1 MPPKYILTPEQQAI
15 AEQRRAE
22 RAARK
27 ATDAKKDESMKFL
40 RREWLELRTAHNPIK
55 VLTWNLLAQTLVRRK
70 LFPGSDCLK
79 WSDRKPLLASEM
91 AHHAQCQII
100 CLQECDMLPAL
111 LPSLPDHTPITAA
124 GPGKSHG
131 LVILYNNSI
140 FTQFSFKVIHLDFE
154 NLNDNHPDGSSMETT
169 ALMKRARASSRY
181 TKNIA
186 LLAALSS
193 NANPKNGVIVAT
205 THLFWHPKYTYE
217 RTRQAL
223 VLTRAIR
230 KWQSE
235 DGLVHWP
242 VLLAGDLNTQ
252 PSEATYHLLASPH
265 IPLSLAQRQDLQ
277 ESLAV
282 HNSVEKIPLIPPCS
296 STQSTVPDLSAS
308 ANSGTSTPGQIKTAE
323 EKEEDHDD
331 KDDKIAA
338 NCRSPMLD
346 GSDGLPTVDQL
357 VKLYQEEF
365 PFQGAM
371 SVYGG
376 TNWTNYG
383 KDVPSFGLRLSKED
397 EVGNKE
403 PGYTCFT
410 PLFKLTLGM
419 FCIISC

>member
-55 VLTWNLLAQTLVRRK
+55 VLTWNTENLCSPQRWHIMLNVKSFACRYVHVGYPR
-70 LFPGSDCLK
+70 FDG
-79 WSDRKPLLASEM
+79 
-91 AHHAQCQII
+91 
-100 CLQECDMLPAL
+100 QECDMLPAL
-111 LPSLPDHTPITAA
+111 LPSLPNHTPITAA

-140 FTQFSFKVIHLDFE
+140 FTQLSSKVIHLDFE
-154 NLNDNHPDGSSMETT
+154 NLIDNHPDGNSMETT

-193 NANPKNGVIVAT
+193 NTNPKNGVIVAT

-277 ESLAV
+277 ESLVV

-296 STQSTVPDLSAS
+296 STQTTVPDLSAS

-346 GSDGLPTVDQL
+346 GSDGLPTVDRL

-371 SVYGG
+371 SVYDYVFILPSHPSLSL
-376 TNWTNYG
+376 TRKQVEVDITKVICPPHPDQLG
-383 KDVPSFGLRLSKED
+383 KGLPRKEVCASD
-397 EVGNKE
+397 HVAVGCE
-403 PGYTCFT
+403 
-410 PLFKLTLGM
+410 LDIM
-419 FCIISC
+419 W